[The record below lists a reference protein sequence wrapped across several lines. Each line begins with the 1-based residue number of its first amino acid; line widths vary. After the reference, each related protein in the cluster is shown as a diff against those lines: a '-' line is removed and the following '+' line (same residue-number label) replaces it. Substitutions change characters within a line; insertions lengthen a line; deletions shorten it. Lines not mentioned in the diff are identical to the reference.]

1 MHFQTQ
7 RLETSAQAK
16 NPAQVEILEKP
27 SGWHLKRFGALGA
40 GKWQQT
46 LTNDFQESQTG
57 RGCNEPPK
65 VNSNKPSGFV

>member
-40 GKWQQT
+40 GK
-46 LTNDFQESQTG
+46 
-57 RGCNEPPK
+57 
-65 VNSNKPSGFV
+65 